1 MSFRP
6 STSLAPYVRC
16 PSPLPTLRRRS
27 CRPSCEHTSPFSHPS
42 THTHPPTHT
51 LSDDLVGAFTALAD
65 TPKGNLKTLCRVAM
79 DRKQQSPT
87 VWSADVAKAFGKCLK
102 AYRAAGMG
110 DADTRDDVVGASLL
124 ASLEKDYVQDIFN
137 DFDKDESGRI
147 DAEEFQAVAYELGE
161 ALDDGE
167 VDIIFERL
175 DTDGN
180 GVSIDTFRNWI
191 NGVQV
196 AESESK
202 EGGGGGRG
210 AAEMRVDSTSS
221 DWQEAA
227 RLRAIRAKLYNRQAL
242 R

>member
-1 MSFRP
+1 
-6 STSLAPYVRC
+6 
-16 PSPLPTLRRRS
+16 
-27 CRPSCEHTSPFSHPS
+27 
-42 THTHPPTHT
+42 
-51 LSDDLVGAFTALAD
+51 
-65 TPKGNLKTLCRVAM
+65 M

-102 AYRAAGMG
+102 AYRAAGLG
-110 DADTRDDVVGASLL
+110 DADTRDDVVGAALL

-180 GVSIDTFRNWI
+180 GVSIDTFRTWI

-202 EGGGGGRG
+202 EGGGGPG
-210 AAEMRVDSTSS
+210 AASMRVDSTSS
-221 DWQEAA
+221 EWQEAA